1 MRCSSV
7 PVLRSTTPL
16 SVLSPHSVQPQM
28 ETQSASPDLVCSQ
41 PLPIADIEKILRN
54 NCFIKELP
62 SKMQTTTYQKK
73 QIKKSFNNKDETL
86 FAQIMIYNEFFT
98 KFNYYT
104 SELDYIRESIKN
116 NSIIMPLIILQI
128 NIGTYLIEEFIQEK
142 SPLMLACEKNNPIL
156 VSMLLA
162 DEERTDIFQKLK
174 ENKQQTAFTI
184 AAENHHHEILH
195 MLLKKASDSGKLSQ
209 AKDLLKN
216 IMTNLEIETLL
227 TDKYKIEK
235 TDYYKDACEL
245 LKEKLGKFLFIF
257 EKNPSYD
264 SFDELIESIRKEIN
278 KIDKEADLDVG
289 SDSISMESSE
299 LTNADAG
306 IMDITIDDVS
316 SNDDTNTNKIQPSES
331 IVQQPLIQIMSTP
344 FEESFIRGCRLEPP
358 IILSP
363 VTTSDYLC

>member
-1 MRCSSV
+1 
-7 PVLRSTTPL
+7 
-16 SVLSPHSVQPQM
+16 
-28 ETQSASPDLVCSQ
+28 
-41 PLPIADIEKILRN
+41 
-54 NCFIKELP
+54 
-62 SKMQTTTYQKK
+62 
-73 QIKKSFNNKDETL
+73 
-86 FAQIMIYNEFFT
+86 
-98 KFNYYT
+98 
-104 SELDYIRESIKN
+104 
-116 NSIIMPLIILQI
+116 
-128 NIGTYLIEEFIQEK
+128 
-142 SPLMLACEKNNPIL
+142 MLACEKNNPIL

-184 AAENHHHEILH
+184 AAENPHHEILH
-195 MLLKKASDSGKLSQ
+195 MLLKNANDSGKLSQ

-227 TDKYKIEK
+227 TDKYKIK
-235 TDYYKDACEL
+235 NTVYYKNACEL

-257 EKNPSYD
+257 NKNI
-264 SFDELIESIRKEIN
+264 FDKNIFDKNINELIESIRKEIN

-299 LTNADAG
+299 LTNVDAG

-331 IVQQPLIQIMSTP
+331 IAQQPLIQTMSTP
-344 FEESFIRGCRLEPP
+344 FEESFIRGYRLEPP

-363 VTTSDYLC
+363 VTTSGYLC

>member
-16 SVLSPHSVQPQM
+16 SVLSPYSVQPQM

-54 NCFIKELP
+54 NYLIKKLP

-86 FAQIMIYNEFFT
+86 FAQIMICNKFFT
-98 KFNYYT
+98 KSNYYT

-184 AAENHHHEILH
+184 AAENHHYEILH

-216 IMTNLEIETLL
+216 KMTNLEIETLL
-227 TDKYKIEK
+227 TDKYKIK
-235 TDYYKDACEL
+235 NTDYYKDACEL
-245 LKEKLGKFLFIF
+245 LKEKLGKFLF

-264 SFDELIESIRKEIN
+264 SYFDELIELIRKEIN
-278 KIDKEADLDVG
+278 KIDKEADLDV
-289 SDSISMESSE
+289 
-299 LTNADAG
+299 G

-331 IVQQPLIQIMSTP
+331 IAQQPLIQTMSTP

-363 VTTSDYLC
+363 VTTNGYLC